1 MICDKNTK
9 KYIVYHSWYN
19 FHCNKGWTSTINVSH
34 LRNSTV
40 FKFFMFLYI
49 YYSIMNCWSPSIWQH
64 YPIGPMQ
71 HHYRTMMSFFK
82 LFICLSLFL
91 FYKQQEG
98 KRQSGSCLYYRQDHP
113 LGPMQYKDWSVHFVL
128 VNDVFIF
135 NGLLCWSSI

>member
-1 MICDKNTK
+1 MIKTQK
-9 KYIVYHSWYN
+9 KYIVYHSWYT

-40 FKFFMFLYI
+40 LSFFMFLYI

-71 HHYRTMMSFFK
+71 HHYRTMKSFFK